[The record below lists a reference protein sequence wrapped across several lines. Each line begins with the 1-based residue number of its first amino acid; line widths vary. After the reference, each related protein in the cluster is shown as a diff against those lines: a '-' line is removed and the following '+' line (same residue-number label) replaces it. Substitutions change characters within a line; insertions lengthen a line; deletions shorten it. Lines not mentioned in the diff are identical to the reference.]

1 MRISAIA
8 LAVALTASAWSVT
21 AAAASDTSDIAAT
34 INQYNNAFNKND
46 AKTANALCTS
56 QTIIIDDFA
65 PHAWQG
71 ATTCDDW
78 WKALEDSDKKGG
90 VTDGIVTLGKAWHVT
105 VTGDRGYAVYPS
117 HYSYKLNG
125 KSVVEQGVWTFAM
138 QKAAGGWRIA
148 GWAWAQH

>member
-1 MRISAIA
+1 MRTSTIA
-8 LAVALTASAWSVT
+8 FAFMLSASAWGATS
-21 AAAASDTSDIAAT
+21 AAASDTADIAAT

-46 AKTANALCTS
+46 IKAADALCTS

-71 ATTCDDW
+71 ATTCGDW
-78 WKALEDSDKKGG
+78 WKALSDSDKKSGI
-90 VTDGIVTLGKAWHVT
+90 TDGIVTLEKAWHVT
-105 VTGDRGYAVYPS
+105 ATGDRGYADFPA

-125 KSVVEQGVWTFAM
+125 KPVVEQGVWTFAM
-138 QKAAGGWRIA
+138 QKTAAGWRIA

>member
-1 MRISAIA
+1 
-8 LAVALTASAWSVT
+8 
-21 AAAASDTSDIAAT
+21 
-34 INQYNNAFNKND
+34 
-46 AKTANALCTS
+46 
-56 QTIIIDDFA
+56 
-65 PHAWQG
+65 
-71 ATTCDDW
+71 
-78 WKALEDSDKKGG
+78 
-90 VTDGIVTLGKAWHVT
+90 VT

>member
-1 MRISAIA
+1 MRARNLTLCI
-8 LAVALTASAWSVT
+8 ALTALGLTPAL
-21 AAAASDTSDIAAT
+21 ASDKTDIAAT
-34 INQYNNAFNKND
+34 INQYNDAFNKND

-56 QTIIIDDFA
+56 QTVIIDDFA

-78 WKALEDSDKKGG
+78 WKALGVSDKNQGISNE
-90 VTDGIVTLGKAWHVT
+90 IVTLGKAWHLT
-105 VTGDRGYAVYPS
+105 VTGDRGYAVYPT

-125 KSVVEQGVWTFAM
+125 KAVVEQGVWTFAM
-138 QKAAGGWRIA
+138 KKEAGGWRIA